1 MATFVSIS
9 GDALNALKDVHRRN
23 LSVPERLASQE
34 CVACTKA
41 IADDRWQ
48 TEPGRREL
56 ERTGVCERC
65 WDTIHVGHSGSA
77 AVRSSEHQ
85 WRGDVQAVDH
95 VQQSSRS
102 RAHVFRRARTTCV
115 GTHLGPQAA
124 ATCDVM
130 SRRRSRRLA
139 LRPAT
144 RATCQ
149 HGCWHRRTRL
159 ALRPACLRARGA
171 EGPE

>member
-9 GDALNALKDVHRRN
+9 GDALNALKDVYRRN

-65 WDTIHVGHSGSA
+65 WDTIHGPGVSDTAAQRQCDRLSISGVETCSA
-77 AVRSSEHQ
+77 KFAK
-85 WRGDVQAVDH
+85 
-95 VQQSSRS
+95 S
-102 RAHVFRRARTTCV
+102 RACLQSTDDLRGNSSWAAGSCHLRRDVT
-115 GTHLGPQAA
+115 QA
-124 ATCDVM
+124 
-130 SRRRSRRLA
+130 
-139 LRPAT
+139 
-144 RATCQ
+144 
-149 HGCWHRRTRL
+149 
-159 ALRPACLRARGA
+159 
-171 EGPE
+171 

>member
-1 MATFVSIS
+1 MHESHSRRQVANRARQTRA
-9 GDALNALKDVHRRN
+9 GAHR
-23 LSVPERLASQE
+23 
-34 CVACTKA
+34 CVRAVLGHNPWA
-41 IADDRWQ
+41 
-48 TEPGRREL
+48 RR
-56 ERTGVCERC
+56 
-65 WDTIHVGHSGSA
+65 VGHSGSA

-102 RAHVFRRARTTCV
+102 RAHVFRARTTCV
-115 GTHLGPQAA
+115 GTHLAPQAA

-159 ALRPACLRARGA
+159 ALRPACLRACGA